1 MTGGKGD
8 VAGTSGLER
17 LDPFLGVELGGIEA
31 VGQVGIFLIINVAV
45 THHPLAVAE
54 HGVESPVDV
63 DAKLVVLEFGTG
75 LEDFGRSL
83 ILSRGGKACHHQ
95 QE

>member
-8 VAGTSGLER
+8 VAGTGGLER

-45 THHPLAVAE
+45 TQEELD
-54 HGVESPVDV
+54 S
-63 DAKLVVLEFGTG
+63 FG
-75 LEDFGRSL
+75 
-83 ILSRGGKACHHQ
+83 IGGGF
-95 QE
+95 